1 MNYSYYTL
9 SKILE
14 TFFIL
19 FLFVQLRQLKFMI
32 DTGKEMKQMKLRK
45 YNLDSMDQDWAMN
58 VFPAFLLLIFC
69 VICAYNNNV

>member
-1 MNYSYYTL
+1 
-9 SKILE
+9 
-14 TFFIL
+14 
-19 FLFVQLRQLKFMI
+19 MI

-45 YNLDSMDQDWAMN
+45 YNLDSMDQDWVMDHN